1 MNLWI
6 AFFLGIVLGWII
18 EWIIDFFHLRNK
30 TRKLEA
36 EIVSL
41 RNQLTDLTIEAD
53 AGVEEEPMA
62 MPSESLEEEWQPVE
76 VEDTRLEEIAILDDQ
91 VGEGAIDA
99 DIEVPTDESLVDVGE
114 RTEEATSGSLAEAA
128 VVAALV
134 SDRYQD
140 SPEEVVSD
148 EVNAAP
154 VWVLEEVGE
163 DKGIVDEVEPSDDVD
178 HSEVESIPLQQ
189 DALDSSTL
197 KREIEYIEG
206 IGPAYGEKLRQAG
219 ITNGVILLTTG
230 ATPKGRAQIVEN
242 TGIRNDLVL
251 SWVNH
256 VDLFRIKGIGSEYAD
271 LLERSGVDTV
281 VELSRRNPQ
290 NLFDK
295 MAAVNSEQKLVRQI
309 PTLKNVQDWVEQ
321 AKSLPRMVSY

>member
-6 AFFLGIVLGWII
+6 TFFLGIALGWIV
-18 EWIIDFFHLRNK
+18 EWIIDFFHLRNQ

-36 EIVSL
+36 EIVVL
-41 RNQLTDLTIEAD
+41 RNQLADLTIEAD
-53 AGVEEEPMA
+53 AEEEPLA

-76 VEDTRLEEIAILDDQ
+76 VEDTRLEEISILDDQ
-91 VGEGAIDA
+91 VGEGSLDSG
-99 DIEVPTDESLVDVGE
+99 IEVPTEESLVVDDE
-114 RTEEATSGSLAEAA
+114 RTEDSTSGSLAEAA
-128 VVAALV
+128 VVAALI
-134 SDRYQD
+134 SEGQQD

-148 EVNAAP
+148 EINSAP
-154 VWVLEEVGE
+154 VWVLEEEGE
-163 DKGIVDEVEPSDDVD
+163 DKNIVDDVEPTDAVEQ
-178 HSEVESIPLQQ
+178 SEVDSLPLQH

-230 ATPKGRAQIVEN
+230 ATPKGRAQIVED

-295 MAAVNSEQKLVRQI
+295 MAALNAEKKLVRQI
-309 PTLKNVQDWVEQ
+309 PTLKNVQDWVDQ